1 MKNNSI
7 FLKGE
12 GDFYK
17 KTNKRS
23 DYKGQVPTMDKSMK
37 FLAGILEN
45 ERETPSKKWVEKSKE
60 NMKDKI
66 RQVEELQTTEQE
78 LRKNN

>member
-1 MKNNSI
+1 
-7 FLKGE
+7 
-12 GDFYK
+12 
-17 KTNKRS
+17 
-23 DYKGQVPTMDKSMK
+23 MDKSMK

-66 RQVEELQTTEQE
+66 RQVELQTTEQE